1 MASRLLRDRAQRGG
15 LMLTKTLSGVATALL
30 ILGLGSGVAWAD
42 GGTGTCGTTTCW
54 VDAGGSGGGGSS
66 GGGGGGGNNAG
77 AGGNDNPFILG
88 AGTGA
93 PCPASP
99 TDPVAVAFCAGQNQ
113 PAPPP
118 PSAYQVA
125 QMASA
130 RIRLD
135 NPRIGSAP
143 CTTAGC
149 MGAVGVPV
157 WLWVDDGFPTRTA
170 TASVQGVSVT
180 VTARMERVDWS
191 MGDGHTVTCHTG
203 GTPYTIGLGWR
214 ESPDCGYLYQQT
226 SREQPNGTY
235 TLRATAHW
243 TIVFTGDYRATMN
256 RTTTSAVQVKIGEYQ
271 VVITG

>member
-1 MASRLLRDRAQRGG
+1 M
-15 LMLTKTLSGVATALL
+15 
-30 ILGLGSGVAWAD
+30 
-42 GGTGTCGTTTCW
+42 
-54 VDAGGSGGGGSS
+54 
-66 GGGGGGGNNAG
+66 
-77 AGGNDNPFILG
+77 DNG
-88 AGTGA
+88 GTGA

-118 PSAYQVA
+118 PSPYQVA

-157 WLWVDDGFPTRTA
+157 WMWVDGGLPTRTA

-180 VTARMERVDWS
+180 VTARMDRVDWS
-191 MGDGHTVTCHTG
+191 MGDGHTVTCYTA
-203 GTPYTIGLGWR
+203 GTPYTTALGWR
-214 ESPDCGYLYQQT
+214 ESPDCGYIYQQT
-226 SREQPNGTY
+226 SREQPGGTY
-235 TLRATAHW
+235 PLRASAHW

-256 RTTTSAVQVKIGEYQ
+256 RTTTSVVQVKIGEYQ
-271 VVITG
+271 TVVVG

>member
-1 MASRLLRDRAQRGG
+1 MLRRAT
-15 LMLTKTLSGVATALL
+15 LTITLALVL
-30 ILGLGSGVAWAD
+30 IAVGDVSALADGNGNCVGNTCNVGAAGAGSGS
-42 GGTGTCGTTTCW
+42 
-54 VDAGGSGGGGSS
+54 AGGGGGAGSNAGGGGSDS
-66 GGGGGGGNNAG
+66 PFVMDNGGN
-77 AGGNDNPFILG
+77 
-88 AGTGA
+88 GA

-99 TDPVAVAFCAGQNQ
+99 TDPVAVAFCAAQNQ

-118 PSAYQVA
+118 PSPYQVA

-157 WLWVDDGFPTRTA
+157 WMWVEGGFPTRTA

-180 VTARMERVDWS
+180 VTARMDRVDWS
-191 MGDGHTVTCHTG
+191 MGDGHTVTCHTA
-203 GTPYTIGLGWR
+203 GTPYNTGLGWR
-214 ESPDCGYLYQQT
+214 ESPDCGYVYQQT
-226 SREQPNGTY
+226 SREQPGGTY
-235 TLRATAHW
+235 PLRATAHW

-256 RTTTSAVQVKIGEYQ
+256 RTTTNTVQVKIGEYQ
-271 VVITG
+271 TVVVG